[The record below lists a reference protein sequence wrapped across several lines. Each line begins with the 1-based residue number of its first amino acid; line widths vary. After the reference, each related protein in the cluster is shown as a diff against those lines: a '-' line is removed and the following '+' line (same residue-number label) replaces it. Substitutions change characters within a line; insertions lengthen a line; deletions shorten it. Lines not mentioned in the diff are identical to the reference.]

1 MSGALARA
9 GLAKPWF
16 RRPRSEDQPEVP
28 VGSMGSGIHARDAIA
43 LARKRRLLEQWVS
56 DDFDRTHQSPQPGRH
71 MLRAV
76 GKFGSAGSYCRNPRS
91 LGRQAEANG

>member
-1 MSGALARA
+1 MSRVLA
-9 GLAKPWF
+9 GLVSPKLLF